1 MNLGYSD
8 PSTKEFV
15 KASSVQLRN
24 TMRTSDA
31 EEKRQACYEGMR
43 SIGPFVVERFV
54 EIVKIRNQV
63 ARALGY
69 QDYYDYK
76 VCVLSLPV

>member
-1 MNLGYSD
+1 
-8 PSTKEFV
+8 
-15 KASSVQLRN
+15 
-24 TMRTSDA
+24 
-31 EEKRQACYEGMR
+31 MR

-54 EIVKIRNQV
+54 DIVKIRNQV

-76 VCVLSLPV
+76 ARPLSYSV